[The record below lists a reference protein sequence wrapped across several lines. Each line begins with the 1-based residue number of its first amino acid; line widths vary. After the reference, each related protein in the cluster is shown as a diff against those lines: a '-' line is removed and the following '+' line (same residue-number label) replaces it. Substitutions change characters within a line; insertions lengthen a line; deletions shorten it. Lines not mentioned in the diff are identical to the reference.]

1 MELRT
6 TPCTLPCEV
15 PDWREVCDSV
25 WGSGL
30 EGNLRQ
36 FSQYGACTCY
46 MPRHSSIKRT
56 LFRIYMKF
64 IASTH
69 CNMNSYTQY
78 KLFLPLFFISDKPL
92 RGFAPLISLTTFFEN
107 SLVCQWQQC
116 TFVCTGVRDLLPGA
130 RFPTLSIR
138 TLSLYNILLFLV
150 SDFYNRS
157 TKMLAVSICNQCK

>member
-15 PDWREVCDSV
+15 PDWREISDSFHNTV
-25 WGSGL
+25 L
-30 EGNLRQ
+30 LHVICLDIHPLKE
-36 FSQYGACTCY
+36 
-46 MPRHSSIKRT
+46 
-56 LFRIYMKF
+56 LFRINMKF

-78 KLFLPLFFISDKPL
+78 KQFFTFFLISDKPL
-92 RGFAPLISLTTFFEN
+92 RGFTPLISCITFFFLT
-107 SLVCQWQQC
+107 SLGCQWQQC